1 MKLHLTWTQPLVQE
15 PRAFCLR
22 LKLQSRYDPEYLY
35 NLYNLYNLY
44 MAMAIQGLGEKEE
57 AYLDNYRGRHT
68 KYRLRFFLFY

>member
-1 MKLHLTWTQPLVQE
+1 M
-15 PRAFCLR
+15 
-22 LKLQSRYDPEYLY
+22 YLY
-35 NLYNLYNLY
+35 NLYYNLYNLY